1 MCVYVCVCFHSTRVQ
16 VPFEARGE
24 CEIFGNLSY
33 KKLEVVQLP
42 SVNGNESYAPLGGNK
57 VLLTTA
63 TSL

>member
-1 MCVYVCVCFHSTRVQ
+1 MYGNICECMNIGAWFLV
-16 VPFEARGE
+16 EAMATGFPR
-24 CEIFGNLSY
+24 NLSY